1 MVVRMLRELPPDVQ
15 LIFAG
20 GGGEISMLQSHV
32 KRRGLGNR
40 VRIVGE
46 PTPEQWSLLYRE
58 ATLVVMPVLWNEPL
72 GLDGLSAMAHG
83 KPVVAFETEG
93 IRDWLSDGETGVCI
107 EFGHRHRFRA
117 AVCDLLNDRERLLM
131 LGRRSRQIWEQ
142 KFQPEQH
149 LAALVASYE
158 KVKTEAVL

>member
-1 MVVRMLRELPPDVQ
+1 M
-15 LIFAG
+15 
-20 GGGEISMLQSHV
+20 
-32 KRRGLGNR
+32 
-40 VRIVGE
+40 
-46 PTPEQWSLLYRE
+46 Y
-58 ATLVVMPVLWNEPL
+58 PVLWNEPL